1 MEDAMDTTA
10 RFDRL
15 LADGLVASRE
25 GRLQAAIA
33 LFTLAAEVDPS
44 SGIPHLLIASEHAG
58 AGEFAAAELAFARAA
73 LLAPGLTLARY
84 QLGLLQY
91 STQRAPLALL
101 TWEPLFALPA
111 DDALH
116 HFVRGFAALAQD
128 ALEEAL
134 EHFRRG
140 LGCPSAPPPLCS
152 DIVQVVEAVQ
162 ALARDKAGQP
172 EEPAASHVLLSGYG
186 RGLH

>member
-1 MEDAMDTTA
+1 MDTTA

-15 LADGLVASRE
+15 LADGLAASRE
-25 GRLQAAIA
+25 GRMQAAVA
-33 LFTLAAEVDPS
+33 LFTQAAELDPA
-44 SGIPHLLIASEHAG
+44 SGIPHLLIASEHAS
-58 AGEFAAAELAFARAA
+58 AGDFATAELDFARAA

-84 QLGLLQY
+84 QLGLLQF
-91 STQRAPLALL
+91 STQRAPVALI
-101 TWEPLFALPA
+101 TWEPLFALSRE
-111 DDALH
+111 DALH

-134 EHFRRG
+134 LHFRNG
-140 LGCPSAPPPLCS
+140 LACPSAPAPLCS

-162 ALARDKAGQP
+162 ALARDKQGSAD
-172 EEPAASHVLLSGYG
+172 EPPASHVLVSGYA

>member
-1 MEDAMDTTA
+1 MDTSA

-15 LADGLVASRE
+15 LSEGLAASRE
-25 GRLQAAIA
+25 GRLQAAVA
-33 LFTLAAEVDPS
+33 LFTQAAEVDPS
-44 SGIPHLLIASEHAG
+44 SGIPHLLIASEHAS
-58 AGEFAAAELAFARAA
+58 AGDFATAELAFARAA
-73 LLAPGLTLARY
+73 LLAPGLALARY
-84 QLGLLQY
+84 QLGLLQF

-101 TWEPLFALPA
+101 TWEPLFALPS

-128 ALEEAL
+128 ALEDAL
-134 EHFRRG
+134 AHFRAG
-140 LGCPSAPPPLCS
+140 LACPSAPPPLCS

-162 ALARDKAGQP
+162 ALARDVGAHR
-172 EEPAASHVLLSGYG
+172 EEAPGNHVLLSAYA